1 MTRLALTSLFALA
14 LALGA
19 CTKHEQAKTD
29 ADLKAVGHDIAAGAR
44 TAAADTGHE
53 VHKAGDQLQHL
64 GSDTKHHAS
73 KPSHDDN

>member
-29 ADLKAVGHDIAAGAR
+29 ADLKAVGHDIAASAH
-44 TAAADTGHE
+44 TAAIDTGHE

-64 GSDTKHHAS
+64 GSDDGKHHAS
-73 KPSHDDN
+73 RSN